1 MNSTST
7 QPPTSRSKP
16 ASSATGAQTLDLANG
31 SNLAA
36 QSRTSLPP
44 ATNSS
49 SSKPNASEPN
59 KMSAAVGGAPPAHGH
74 SESVNGRNPTIPAI
88 PSVNGNVSLPDHT
101 RKTSMTVTPAGTTAF
116 TANGGAPGGPQNKP
130 GIQFG
135 SIGMSNPGSSPAMGT
150 PNLAQ
155 QNSSNLGVNQLNPRD
170 TAHSNSPSPIP
181 QPALV
186 SGGRPPT
193 SFQGPS
199 NGYTFG
205 NMPNAPV
212 DASDPVRRC
221 SPANSHKFRLTC
233 LDVGSISHAIRTSAR
248 AHETRIITVHAQ

>member
-1 MNSTST
+1 MNSTSP

-16 ASSATGAQTLDLANG
+16 ASSATGAQTQDLANG

-36 QSRTSLPP
+36 QSRTSLPS
-44 ATNSS
+44 ATNPSS
-49 SSKPNASEPN
+49 FHPNASEPN

-101 RKTSMTVTPAGTTAF
+101 RKTS

-155 QNSSNLGVNQLNPRD
+155 QNSSNLGVNQLNPRE
-170 TAHSNSPSPIP
+170 TAQSNSPSPIP

-186 SGGRPPT
+186 SGGRPPS
-193 SFQGPS
+193 SFNGPS

-205 NMPNAPV
+205 NMPNAPL
-212 DASDPVRRC
+212 DASDPVRHC
-221 SPANSHKFRLTC
+221 SSANP
-233 LDVGSISHAIRTSAR
+233 
-248 AHETRIITVHAQ
+248 HEL